1 MKVQTQ
7 KHQNGKL
14 QVVIPGYYRQ
24 LAHTEKPY
32 TDGMYGKVPP
42 GSAKDFWCDQER
54 WCKDWMEWA
63 YNNPY
68 QPSAEWSE
76 HFQNYQ
82 PFLDASHANA
92 TYNLGSLKNIWKE
105 FELSHNLH
113 ALSLMEIDINQ
124 LEEKFW
130 EYYMKHYSS
139 NYWKGVQVLE
149 DYVRT
154 RRMSMTPEE
163 RALEQKY
170 IPIFADD
177 ANWIAGC
184 QDYIKHLIYTS
195 PRGYLMELILFAAL
209 REVYGGKFVE
219 SDEDAE
225 RKGIDGYLELNGEKI
240 AISLK
245 PDSYSRGYASPLHD
259 ACWVTYYKKNAYYPD
274 LVFEFKQGQE
284 KLGA

>member
-1 MKVQTQ
+1 MEVKTR
-7 KHQNGKL
+7 KL
-14 QVVIPGYYRQ
+14 TGGQLQIVIPGYYKQ
-24 LAHTEKPY
+24 LAHIEKQY
-32 TDGMYGKVPP
+32 TDGLYGQIPP
-42 GSAKDFWCDQER
+42 GSAKDFWSDNGR
-54 WCKDWMEWA
+54 YCKDWMEWA
-63 YNNPY
+63 YNNPN

-76 HFQNYQ
+76 KFQNYQ
-82 PFLDASHANA
+82 PFLDASRANA

-113 ALSLMEIDINQ
+113 ALSLMEIDINK
-124 LEEKFW
+124 LEAEFW
-130 EYYMKHYSS
+130 GYYIKHYSR
-139 NYWKGVQVLE
+139 NYWQGVQILE

-163 RALEQKY
+163 RAMEQKY

-177 ANWIAGC
+177 ATWIAGC
-184 QDYIKHLIYTS
+184 KDYIKHLIYTS

-225 RKGIDGYLELNGEKI
+225 RKGIDGYLEKNGEKI

-245 PDSYSRGYASPLHD
+245 PDSYNHNYASPLHNT
-259 ACWVTYYKKNAYYPD
+259 CWVTYLKKNMYYPD